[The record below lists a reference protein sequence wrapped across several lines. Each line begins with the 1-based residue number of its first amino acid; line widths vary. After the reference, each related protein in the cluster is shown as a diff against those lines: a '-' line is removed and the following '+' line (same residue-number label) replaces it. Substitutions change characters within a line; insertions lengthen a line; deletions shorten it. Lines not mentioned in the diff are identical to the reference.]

1 MARKRRRQKALS
13 PAPSR
18 GWRILESFPG
28 TWQQDVEVKRDSV
41 LAYHAD
47 FACRTLIASDIAKL
61 GLRLVKKD
69 TDGIW
74 TEASRQPVI
83 LRKPNHFQNRI
94 QFIESWVLSK
104 LQAGNTYALKRRDG
118 KGKVDALYILDPNL
132 VTPLVADSGDVFYEL
147 NTDSLAGL
155 PQQVIVPA
163 SEIIHDRFN
172 TFFHPLVG
180 LSPIFAGGL
189 AAVQGL
195 TIQKDSA
202 LFFQND
208 ARPSGILTG
217 PGNIS
222 DADEQRLAKNWN
234 DNFGGKNVGKV
245 AVLGSNL
252 RFEAMKVKAIDS
264 QLIEQLKWTAS
275 VVCSVYHVPPYKIG
289 IGEAPKYAT
298 SSVQSLNI
306 DYFETCLQILIEA
319 IEACLDEGLDYDG
332 VSIGTEIDVDGL
344 LRMDTATQFDVVQK
358 SKGTTTLNEA
368 RRRVNLVPV
377 VGGDTIYLQQQDHSL
392 AAIAARDAALIAG
405 DPEPEPDMT
414 VQTNAALVE
423 IFKGLR

>member
-18 GWRILESFPG
+18 GWRILESYLG
-28 TWQQDVEVKRDSV
+28 AWQQDVEVKRDSV
-41 LAYHAD
+41 LAFHAD

-69 TDGIW
+69 KDGIW
-74 TEASRQPVI
+74 TEAPRQPAI

-132 VTPLVADSGDVFYEL
+132 VTPLVADSGDIFYEL

-155 PQQVIVPA
+155 PQQVVVPA

-189 AAVQGL
+189 AAMQGL
-195 TIQKDSA
+195 TIQKDSTV
-202 LFFQND
+202 FFQNG

-222 DADEQRLAKNWN
+222 DTDEQRLAKSWN
-234 DNFGGKNVGKV
+234 ENFSGKNSGKI
-245 AVLGSNL
+245 AVLGSGL
-252 RFEAMKVKAIDS
+252 KFEVMSSKAVDA
-264 QLIEQLKWTAS
+264 QLIEQLRWTTT

-319 IEACLDEGLDYDG
+319 IEACLDEGLDYNG

-377 VGGDTIYLQQQDHSL
+377 EGGDTIYLQQQDHSL

-405 DPEPEPDMT
+405 EPEPEPDMT